1 LYDLQLTNGP
11 PTQKEKHDFWVE
23 IYKDAALVPEDTFS
37 DRIKV
42 CYRLTRALAYWKGIV
57 TDDQTLEEG
66 CHIEPSPWNTP
77 VTCVSNFAPD
87 GHRHGMVQ
95 AQTTPL
101 PLSPPEAEDGLQQW
115 LKIMGRIAGRLGVAV
130 SESGRRAMKWLLE
143 PSMVHEM
150 WIDKNILMAY
160 EKILLN
166 ELLNAQVDL
175 GVYEG
180 QTEVRAKFALTA
192 KEARVLGDLARLAAP
207 DISNDNLET
216 KKALMEL
223 RVDKFMRRAR
233 EEGDLRAELQGLK
246 LLALVQGLNKA
257 EPEDDLKGM
266 VNVVAEVSNA
276 KEEELDEDDP

>member
-1 LYDLQLTNGP
+1 LWRRLLYDLQLTNGP

-130 SESGRRAMKWLLE
+130 SESGRRARPRGLRGADRGE
-143 PSMVHEM
+143 SQIRPHSQGGPS
-150 WIDKNILMAY
+150 
-160 EKILLN
+160 
-166 ELLNAQVDL
+166 
-175 GVYEG
+175 
-180 QTEVRAKFALTA
+180 
-192 KEARVLGDLARLAAP
+192 
-207 DISNDNLET
+207 
-216 KKALMEL
+216 L
-223 RVDKFMRRAR
+223 RRPGSA
-233 EEGDLRAELQGLK
+233 G
-246 LLALVQGLNKA
+246 
-257 EPEDDLKGM
+257 
-266 VNVVAEVSNA
+266 SS
-276 KEEELDEDDP
+276 

>member
-1 LYDLQLTNGP
+1 
-11 PTQKEKHDFWVE
+11 
-23 IYKDAALVPEDTFS
+23 
-37 DRIKV
+37 
-42 CYRLTRALAYWKGIV
+42 
-57 TDDQTLEEG
+57 
-66 CHIEPSPWNTP
+66 
-77 VTCVSNFAPD
+77 
-87 GHRHGMVQ
+87 
-95 AQTTPL
+95 
-101 PLSPPEAEDGLQQW
+101 
-115 LKIMGRIAGRLGVAV
+115 
-130 SESGRRAMKWLLE
+130 
-143 PSMVHEM
+143 
-150 WIDKNILMAY
+150 
-160 EKILLN
+160 
-166 ELLNAQVDL
+166 
-175 GVYEG
+175 
-180 QTEVRAKFALTA
+180 VRAKFALTA